1 MPGDV
6 GLVAKVVETIFSW
19 VVSEDGFKEMQKR
32 SRLKAKKKECQNAL
46 AEHRWD
52 DLRTLTAEYERLCN
66 AP

>member
-32 SRLKAKKKECQNAL
+32 SRLKAKKKECQHAL

-52 DLRTLTAEYERLCN
+52 DLRTLTAEYERLSN
-66 AP
+66 EP